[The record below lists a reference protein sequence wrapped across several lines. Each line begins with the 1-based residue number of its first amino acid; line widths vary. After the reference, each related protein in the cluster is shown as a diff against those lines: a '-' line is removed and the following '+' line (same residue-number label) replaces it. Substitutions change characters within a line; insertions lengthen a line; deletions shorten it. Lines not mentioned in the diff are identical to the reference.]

1 MGTPAGTSGGPYR
14 PSPHG
19 KGPALVRGLSLV
31 GAVALVVGNMVGTS
45 VYTLPASLALAVGP
59 MGIASWLL
67 TAAGYLFVAVVYAS
81 LGARYP
87 RTSGPYVYARRAFG
101 DLVGFQTAWAYWLS
115 TVIGNAAIVTGVVA
129 YASGLVPG
137 LGSHA
142 SLQFALAQVLV
153 WGLCA
158 LNVGGVRQSGR
169 VQVALMVLHLVPL
182 VAVCV
187 VALFFFDATNLHP
200 FAPHGYGSV
209 AAGVALVVWAYSGVE
224 SATVPAEEVAAAGP
238 TIRRATMVGYALA
251 TAVFVLIAFAV
262 SGGLSTI
269 DAGGTPRPLALL
281 AGRTVGPWA
290 AVVLSAGAAVAG
302 IGTLNGWI
310 LMAGRIPVAAAEDQL
325 CFPELARIHPT
336 FRTPHVSLI
345 AGTVVTSVTLSLYF
359 SKSLLG
365 VFDFVVLLSVLTTLL
380 PHLVVAAAEL
390 RLARREPDLYTE
402 ADRRRAHVAAPI
414 AFAFLLYAVYGV
426 GARVTV
432 LGFALVLAGLP
443 LYFWFARRR
452 RLQSAAA
459 QM

>member
-1 MGTPAGTSGGPYR
+1 MGTPAETTGGPYR
-14 PSPHG
+14 PSPRG
-19 KGPALVRGLSLV
+19 KGPSLVRGLTLV

-45 VYTLPASLALAVGP
+45 VYTLPAPLALAVGP
-59 MGIASWLL
+59 LGIASWLVA
-67 TAAGYLFVAVVYAS
+67 AAGYFFVAVVYAS

-115 TVIGNAAIVTGVVA
+115 AVIGNAAIVTSVVA
-129 YASGLVPG
+129 YVSGLVPG
-137 LGSHA
+137 LAPSA
-142 SLQFALAQVLV
+142 RLQFALAQLLV

-158 LNVGGVRQSGR
+158 VNVAGVRQSGR
-169 VQVALMVLHLVPL
+169 VQVTLMVLHLVPL
-182 VAVCV
+182 AAVCA
-187 VALFFFDATNLHP
+187 VALFFFDAKNLEP

-238 TIRRATMVGYALA
+238 TIRRATMIGYAIA

-262 SGGLSTI
+262 NGALSSADT
-269 DAGGTPRPLALL
+269 GGTPRPLALL
-281 AGRTVGPWA
+281 AARTVGPWA
-290 AVVLSAGAAVAG
+290 AAVLSVGAAVAG

-310 LMAGRIPVAAAEDQL
+310 LMAGRIPVAAAEDEL

-336 FRTPHVSLI
+336 FRTPHVALL
-345 AGTVVTSVTLSLYF
+345 AGTAVTSVTLSLYF
-359 SKSLLG
+359 SESLLG

-402 ADRRRAHVAAPI
+402 SERRRAHVAAPA

-426 GARVTV
+426 GARVTL

-443 LYFWFARRR
+443 LYFLFARRR
-452 RLQSAAA
+452 RLRAVTTH
-459 QM
+459 